1 MTWRALGD
9 LPVDPLGIALRAY
22 SDGRKRAFKVV
33 KGDLELPKNSPIP
46 LSEKGTLEPLGDDH
60 FRRILASDL
69 SLDDGGQATVLLTLA
84 KTEFVDLF
92 ADSVGE
98 HSSHSEVARAMISTH
113 HFVTLTHSKE
123 ILIYRGG
130 VYERNAEAIVDSIAE
145 RIKGSK
151 SYNGFVSEV
160 RGHISRSNLKK
171 VDEFDSDPTR
181 VHLKDG
187 ILNLRTYKVEP
198 ETPGYLSFAKVNMR
212 YDRKARCPTI
222 ISFIEEVHDNSVD
235 KLHDIDFIAACLY
248 NKSIKKSKLDWG
260 DTDSG
265 KTTYQHLV
273 EAALGPENV
282 CHISPQDLENDRFI
296 AYNIV
301 GKLAQ
306 LHGDVDK
313 KSLDKSTKFKTT
325 TGGDTIPVQ
334 RKHGQPFDYS
344 PRAKPIFAANQ
355 IPETKDESDA
365 FFNRWVPEHWPF
377 IFKEDGKYAKDAAG
391 KLVKVN
397 DTKKDPY
404 IIDRMTTEAELS
416 GLLNI
421 CLRRLPLIVESKSIP
436 YAPSID
442 EVRQIWLVN
451 SDFTRLFLHETV
463 KKEVDGELDRQP
475 FYLAYHSWCGQKG
488 ITPDTQ
494 RTFNNRV
501 EWIMGAK
508 KLDTTREGKDVQL
521 WKGLTY
527 RRILGKPP
535 VVPVSTVDQS
545 ILSGATGETGATS
558 NLLLEAEEE
567 WEEIKAAFG
576 DSGRGTEEAS

>member
-1 MTWRALGD
+1 
-9 LPVDPLGIALRAY
+9 
-22 SDGRKRAFKVV
+22 
-33 KGDLELPKNSPIP
+33 
-46 LSEKGTLEPLGDDH
+46 
-60 FRRILASDL
+60 
-69 SLDDGGQATVLLTLA
+69 
-84 KTEFVDLF
+84 
-92 ADSVGE
+92 
-98 HSSHSEVARAMISTH
+98 
-113 HFVTLTHSKE
+113 
-123 ILIYRGG
+123 
-130 VYERNAEAIVDSIAE
+130 
-145 RIKGSK
+145 
-151 SYNGFVSEV
+151 
-160 RGHISRSNLKK
+160 
-171 VDEFDSDPTR
+171 
-181 VHLKDG
+181 
-187 ILNLRTYKVEP
+187 
-198 ETPGYLSFAKVNMR
+198 
-212 YDRKARCPTI
+212 
-222 ISFIEEVHDNSVD
+222 
-235 KLHDIDFIAACLY
+235 
-248 NKSIKKSKLDWG
+248 
-260 DTDSG
+260 
-265 KTTYQHLV
+265 
-273 EAALGPENV
+273 
-282 CHISPQDLENDRFI
+282 
-296 AYNIV
+296 
-301 GKLAQ
+301 
-306 LHGDVDK
+306 
-313 KSLDKSTKFKTT
+313 
-325 TGGDTIPVQ
+325 
-334 RKHGQPFDYS
+334 
-344 PRAKPIFAANQ
+344 
-355 IPETKDESDA
+355 
-365 FFNRWVPEHWPF
+365 
-377 IFKEDGKYAKDAAG
+377 
-391 KLVKVN
+391 
-397 DTKKDPY
+397 
-404 IIDRMTTEAELS
+404 MTTEAELS